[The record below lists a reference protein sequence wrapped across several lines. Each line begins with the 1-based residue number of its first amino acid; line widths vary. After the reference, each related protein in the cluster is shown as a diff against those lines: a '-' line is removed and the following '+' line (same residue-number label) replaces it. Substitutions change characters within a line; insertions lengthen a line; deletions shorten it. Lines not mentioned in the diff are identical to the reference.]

1 MKKIDNPDRFTNR
14 KAALTWLQERGY
26 KVSQGKF
33 YDDCSAGTKISC
45 LLNGSLSKFDVLN
58 YANTYLQA
66 ETSAAFMST
75 LASEQLRKVKAEAD
89 MKELQYQAASRQAEK
104 KWMLH
109 EDVLRETACLIGGI
123 QNAFFLTINKRASE
137 LIRLCRGKQEMLP
150 EVLEFLE
157 EKLVKEAFNTATTVG
172 CELIFQVDEEQVNV
186 EE

>member
-1 MKKIDNPDRFTNR
+1 
-14 KAALTWLQERGY
+14 
-26 KVSQGKF
+26 
-33 YDDCSAGTKISC
+33 
-45 LLNGSLSKFDVLN
+45 VLN

-89 MKELQYQAASRQAEK
+89 MKELQFQAASKLAEK
-104 KWMLH
+104 KWILR
-109 EDVLRETACLIGGI
+109 DDALREIACLIGGI
-123 QNAFFLTINKRASE
+123 QNAFYLTINNRASE

-157 EKLVKEAFNTATTVG
+157 EKIVKEAFNTASIVG
-172 CELIFQVDEEQVNV
+172 CELIFQVDDEEVNV

>member
-1 MKKIDNPDRFTNR
+1 MAAANYDRFKTR
-14 KAALTWLQERGY
+14 KEAFDWLQAQGY
-26 KVSQGKF
+26 KISIGKLYQDCEAGVKITVHQDGTVSKWETLE
-33 YDDCSAGTKISC
+33 YAKSELTTGTGT
-45 LLNGSLSKFDVLN
+45 GS
-58 YANTYLQA
+58 
-66 ETSAAFMST
+66 TSG

-89 MKELQYQAASRQAEK
+89 MKELQFETASRLADK

-123 QNAFFLTINKRASE
+123 QNAFFLTVHKRTSE

-150 EVLEFLE
+150 DVLEFLE
-157 EKLVKEAFNTATTVG
+157 EKIVKEAFNTATTVG